1 MNSKRRSRLQ
11 EGIDILGEVIDGEQ
25 EAFDNMPENI
35 RDAEKGQAV
44 EEGLD
49 NLNEAKDLLDEV
61 ASSLVIMVRFLRALC
76 SKRAGQPAPSFNN
89 STNSG
94 HCILIS
100 SLRSHLRRIFCGHF
114 GIGHSGER
122 SNGLRSKGMAI
133 RREKLKARV
142 APAGDC

>member
-61 ASSLVIMVRFLRALC
+61 ASSLVIMIRFLI
-76 SKRAGQPAPSFNN
+76 
-89 STNSG
+89 
-94 HCILIS
+94 CILTGTLIRVS
-100 SLRSHLRRIFCGHF
+100 GDLLWVRDRLQRLAFQTELRAKGRPVA
-114 GIGHSGER
+114 GIE
-122 SNGLRSKGMAI
+122 N
-133 RREKLKARV
+133 
-142 APAGDC
+142 